1 MPHTYRDV
9 QTRTLRLHTL
19 EAGPR
24 DGEPAVLLHGF
35 PQTHRMWRHQVPV
48 LAERYHVFAPDT
60 RGYGGSEKPRVR
72 LSRETLARDIV
83 DFLDA
88 LEIERAHIVGHDWG
102 GVIAAA
108 MALKFPE
115 RVERLALIDTLVSVW
130 IPWGIH
136 GYWFKCEPE
145 AEEFFAKHHR
155 SFIGSL
161 FAGEDAPYGGPPE
174 SPWKGVEGS
183 EGHEVFEGFAPTK
196 YWTPED
202 VSAYEEAFADPGAW
216 WHAIDYYRHCL
227 PFHIQREDASAT
239 GGVTHEFLSNPTV
252 AAMWRRPDL
261 LFSDP
266 IWQQHFMVFAPEDWQ
281 RQFPNPTLYLFS
293 PFLVPQA
300 FEDGALPP
308 DDYIPSGNPYADS
321 FAHHFPDLRTRGAQC
336 GHFIP
341 EEQPGRTNGVLS
353 AFLAGEI

>member
-1 MPHTYRDV
+1 MTTTRDV
-9 QTRTLRLHTL
+9 ATRALRFHTL
-19 EAGPR
+19 EAGPAE
-24 DGEPAVLLHGF
+24 GEPVILLHGF
-35 PQTHRMWRHQVPV
+35 PQTHHMWRHQVPV

-60 RGYGGSEKPRVR
+60 RGYGGTEKPRVR

-88 LEIERAHIVGHDWG
+88 LEIERAHLVGHDWG

-108 MALKFPE
+108 MALKFPD

-130 IPWGIH
+130 IPWAVH
-136 GYWFKCEPE
+136 GYWFKCEGE
-145 AEEFFAKHHR
+145 AEAFFEEHHR
-155 SFIGSL
+155 PFIRSM
-161 FAGEDAPYGGPPE
+161 FTGEEPPFGGPPE
-174 SPWKGVEGS
+174 SPWRALEGT
-183 EGHEVFEGFAPTK
+183 EGNDAFADFDPTK
-196 YWTPED
+196 HWTPED
-202 VSAYEEAFADPGAW
+202 AAIYEEAFADPGAW
-216 WHAIDYYRHCL
+216 FHAIDYYRHGL
-227 PFHIQREDASAT
+227 PFHIQRPDPEAT
-239 GGVTHEFLSNPTV
+239 GGVQHEFLSNPTV

-266 IWQQHFMVFAPEDWQ
+266 VWQQHFMVFAPEDWQ
-281 RQFPNPTLYLFS
+281 RQFHNPTLYLFS
-293 PFLVPQA
+293 PYLVPQA

-321 FAHHFPDLRTRGAQC
+321 FAHHFPDLRTRGALC

-341 EEQPGRTNGVLS
+341 EEAPERTNALLT